1 MSIDLNCPACKKEIP
16 DDSTFCLSCGRPLKA
31 EGVDMILPPEG
42 SNTEGRATIYMML
55 SIMFLFF
62 GCFLLIPGYFVGLG
76 LIIPSLCM
84 IVAGAV
90 LLYARYLVL
99 RRYARNVAGLRNEAA
114 VRVRCRY
121 CGSLNPDAAE
131 KCESCGATL

>member
-1 MSIDLNCPACKKEIP
+1 MTITCPACKKELP

-42 SNTEGRATIYMML
+42 SNTEGRATMYM
-55 SIMFLFF
+55 IMAIMCLFF
-62 GCFLLIPGYFVGLG
+62 GCFLLIPGFLVGLG
-76 LIIPSLCM
+76 M
-84 IVAGAV
+84 IVPASCLIV
-90 LLYARYLVL
+90 LGLVFVVMRYRVL
-99 RRYARNVAGLRNEAA
+99 RRYAKDVMSLRKEAS

-121 CGSLNPDAAE
+121 CGSLNPDKAE